1 MTRASR
7 RSLALLVAELLMIV
21 STTALLF
28 AQSFQPQTRLG
39 ASLPGDTWEPAIA
52 ADRYGHVYALIPDF
66 PPSCKGCAGSTAY
79 LVVSSDNGKSW
90 SAPRP
95 ITDPGVEQIDVQLK
109 VDPLEGKIVYAS
121 WLENN
126 KSVIKVA
133 KSTDFGRTW
142 TTAIAN
148 STNAGTDKDILA
160 VRGDDVYV
168 AYNHAQTVWCSS
180 SHDGGQTWTS
190 VKVNANAQFGWSL
203 TGGGTVDPAGNVY
216 FAWDGYTQNGG
227 AKGPVNLYVTKS
239 SDGGQ
244 TWTPT
249 LLDISSSPPDCS
261 AFSCGWAFLG
271 PGIAMTSDAAGQLYV
286 LWNSGAA
293 DGGPERIFFSTST
306 DQGAT
311 WTPKADVSL
320 APKGLSIN
328 HAFPSVAAGAAG
340 DIRIAWMDQRNE
352 PYWNVYYRTSTNGG
366 STWSGETVL
375 STYVA
380 GYSYIFLSPEGFRF
394 PFGDYF
400 DMDIDSQSHTQV
412 AWGEGFNW
420 LTPGNVWYTRQR

>member
-1 MTRASR
+1 MKRAIPR
-7 RSLALLVAELLMIV
+7 TLALLLSGLVIFSA
-21 STTALLF
+21 TTF
-28 AQSFQPQTRLG
+28 AQTFQPQTRLA

-52 ADRYGHVYALIPDF
+52 ADRFGHVYVLIPDF
-66 PPSCKGCAGSTAY
+66 PPSCKKCPSSINY
-79 LVVSSDNGKSW
+79 LVVSNDNGKTFS
-90 SAPRP
+90 SPR
-95 ITDPGVEQIDVQLK
+95 IIADSGSGQIDVQFK
-109 VDPLEGKIVYAS
+109 VDPVGGQTVYAS
-121 WLENN
+121 WLQNN
-126 KSVIKVA
+126 KSLIEVA
-133 KSTDFGRTW
+133 KSTDFGQTW
-142 TTAIAN
+142 TKPVIAN
-148 STNAGTDKDILA
+148 SNNAGMDKDILA
-160 VRGDDVYV
+160 VRDDDVYV

-203 TGGGTVDPAGNVY
+203 TGGGTVDPDGNVY

-239 SDGGQ
+239 KDGGL

-249 LLDISSSPPDCS
+249 LLDISGSPPDCS
-261 AFSCGWAFLG
+261 AFSCGWAFLR
-271 PGIAMTSDAAGQLYV
+271 PGIAMTSDTLGQLYV
-286 LWNSGAA
+286 LWNAGRV
-293 DGGPERIFFSTST
+293 DGGPERIYYSTST
-306 DQGAT
+306 DQGNI
-311 WTPKADVSL
+311 WSPKADVSL
-320 APKGLSIN
+320 APQGLGID
-328 HAFPSVAAGAAG
+328 HAFPSVAAGAPG

-352 PYWNVYYRTSTNGG
+352 PHWNVYYRTSTDGG

-375 STYVA
+375 STFVN
-380 GYSYIFLSPEGFRF
+380 GVSYIFTDGFRF

>member
-1 MTRASR
+1 MSR
-7 RSLALLVAELLMIV
+7 PTQCSLVFLLFQLLTFSSLAR
-21 STTALLF
+21 LF
-28 AQSFQPQTRLG
+28 AQSFQPQTRLA
-39 ASLPGDTWEPAIA
+39 ASLLGDTWEPSIA
-52 ADRYGHVYALIPDF
+52 ADRYAHVYVLIPDF
-66 PPSCKGCAGSTAY
+66 PPSCKGCASSTAY

-90 SAPRP
+90 SVPRP
-95 ITDPGVEQIDVQLK
+95 ITEPNVEQIDVQLK
-109 VDPLEGKIVYAS
+109 VDPVDGETVYAS

-133 KSTDFGRTW
+133 KSTNFGQTW
-142 TTAIAN
+142 NTVMAN
-148 STNAGTDKDILA
+148 SNNAGMDKDVLA
-160 VRGDDVYV
+160 VRGNDVYV
-168 AYNHAQTVWCSS
+168 GYNHAQTVWCSS

-239 SDGGQ
+239 KDGGLK
-244 TWTPT
+244 WTPT
-249 LLDISSSPPDCS
+249 LLDISGSPPDCS

-271 PGIAMTSDAAGQLYV
+271 PGIAMTSDTAGQLYV
-286 LWNSGAA
+286 LWNAGTV
-293 DGGPERIFFSTST
+293 DGGPERIFYSTST
-306 DQGAT
+306 DQGFT

-320 APKGLSIN
+320 APHGLGID
-328 HAFPSVAAGAAG
+328 HAFPSVAAGAPG

-352 PYWNVYYRTSTNGG
+352 PYWNVYYRGSTDGG

-375 STYVA
+375 STFVA
-380 GYSYIFLSPEGFRF
+380 GYNYIFTNGFRF

-412 AWGEGFNW
+412 AWGEGYNW